1 MFRYYL
7 KHVLNIAGAM
17 LVATLAASFFYAL
30 LFNRVA
36 QTAMQESSNPPLA
49 FGLSAIAVVAPIF
62 AIMETLIAWLKDW
75 RARQRNEELIQVIA
89 AQSTSP
95 LGMDILALTR
105 ESGLPRKILQSRVNE
120 LILLGRV
127 GVKYSINSKR
137 EYFLIS

>member
-36 QTAMQESSNPPLA
+36 QTAILESGNPPLA
-49 FGLSAIAVVAPIF
+49 FSISAIAVVAPVF
-62 AIMETLIAWLKDW
+62 AIMETLVSWLKSW
-75 RARQRNEELIQVIA
+75 RESQRNDELIRVVT

-95 LGMDILALTR
+95 QGMDIDALER

-127 GVKYSINSKR
+127 GVKLSANNKR
-137 EYFLIS
+137 EYFLA